1 MERQKLVIVD
11 DTPENLQ
18 VLYRALRDEYEIFS
32 ATNGRKALQLAGS
45 QRPDLILLDVMM
57 PEMDGYQVCALLKDD
72 PFTRDIPVI
81 FITAKTDADS
91 ETRALSAGA
100 VDFIHKPFSTGVV
113 RARVRLHLELVRHR
127 KHLEE
132 LVHARTREL
141 AEARDAAESASRA
154 KSAFLSA
161 MGHELRTPMNQ
172 IMGLGHLLAKHCT
185 DARAREL
192 LSRLR
197 DSSRRL
203 LGLINDILD
212 FSRSEAEQIRIEDI
226 DFDLNTMLNQAEMSV
241 REAAS
246 LKSVVIV
253 RDVDPKLPA
262 RLRGDPVRLQQ
273 ILVHL
278 LGNAVKFSEQGEIS
292 VRVRLCE
299 THHGAVV
306 ALFEVED
313 QGIGI
318 SPDVQAR
325 LFEVFSQGDNTLT
338 RTYGGSGL
346 GLALSRRLVSL
357 MAGEMGFS
365 STEGRGS
372 TFWFSVRIA
381 VGTAPSAGLPET
393 GAPDWRRVGGAVA
406 YLHRLLADDD
416 PQSVYLWVDS
426 RPLLEPVLQG
436 RVEEFTAAMEG
447 FEFEP
452 ALRLLREA
460 VTAIPELAVTQLW
473 CGTEATEKRS

>member
-1 MERQKLVIVD
+1 MERQKLLLVD

-57 PEMDGYQVCALLKDD
+57 PEMDGYQVCASLKDD

-91 ETRALSAGA
+91 EMRALSAGA

-127 KHLEE
+127 EHLEE
-132 LVHARTREL
+132 LVFTRTREL

-154 KSAFLSA
+154 KSAFLSI
-161 MGHELRTPMNQ
+161 MGHELRTPMNH
-172 IMGLGHLLAKHCT
+172 IMGLGHLLAKES
-185 DARAREL
+185 AGERAKEL

-197 DSSRRL
+197 ESSLRL
-203 LGLINDILD
+203 LKLINDILD
-212 FSRSEAEQIRIEDI
+212 FSQSEAEQIRIEDI
-226 DFDLNTMLNQAEMSV
+226 DFDLNTLLNQAERGV

-246 LKSVVIV
+246 RKGVVLA
-253 RDVDPKLPA
+253 RNVDPTLPL

-273 ILVHL
+273 ILGHL
-278 LGNAVKFSEQGEIS
+278 LGNGVKFSEQGEIT
-292 VRVRLCE
+292 VRVRRIE
-299 THHGAVV
+299 EHHGGVV
-306 ALFEVED
+306 ARFEVED

-318 SPDVQAR
+318 APDVQAH
-325 LFEVFSQGDNTLT
+325 LFQVFSQGDNTLT
-338 RTYGGSGL
+338 RSYGGSGI

-365 STEGRGS
+365 SIQGRGS
-372 TFWFSVRIA
+372 TFWFSVRLA
-381 VGTAPSAGLPET
+381 MGSEPSAGLPET
-393 GAPDWRRVGGAVA
+393 GAPDWHRVGGAVA
-406 YLHRLLADDD
+406 YLHHLLADDD
-416 PQSVYLWVDS
+416 PKAVNLWGEL
-426 RPLLEPVLQG
+426 RPVLEPVLQG
-436 RVEEFTAAMEG
+436 MVEEFAAAMNAFD
-447 FEFEP
+447 FET
-452 ALRLLREA
+452 ALQMLHET
-460 VTAIPELAVTQLW
+460 VTAIPELTVTQPW
-473 CGTEATEKRS
+473 CRTETTGKHT